1 MNSPKPQSVMRM
13 RRPVI
18 LTCISFFFIDC
29 GGSAGKPAV
38 SFSPSSLTF
47 GTQTLGTSSQPLTLT
62 LSNSGT
68 STLAISSISA
78 SSGYAET
85 NNCGSALS
93 AGSKCDITVTFT
105 PILSGPDDGTITVT
119 DNAPGSPHTL
129 NVGGTGSSSGPSC
142 SVSGQQCGAAQLPAC
157 CPGLTCVPA
166 STRAFCR

>member
-1 MNSPKPQSVMRM
+1 MNFPNPQSIGRELVT
-13 RRPVI
+13 
-18 LTCISFFFIDC
+18 LTLIGFCFIDC

-47 GTQTLGTSSQPLTLT
+47 GTQMLGATSQPLTLT

-68 STLAISSISA
+68 STLVISSISA

-85 NNCGSALS
+85 NNCGSTLS
-93 AGSKCDITVTFT
+93 AGSKCEITVTFT
-105 PILSGPDDGTITVT
+105 PILSGPDDGTIMVT

-129 NVGGTGSSSGPSC
+129 DLNGTGSSSGPSC
-142 SVSGQQCGAAQLPAC
+142 SVSGQQCGASQLPAC

-166 STRAFCR
+166 STRAFCQ